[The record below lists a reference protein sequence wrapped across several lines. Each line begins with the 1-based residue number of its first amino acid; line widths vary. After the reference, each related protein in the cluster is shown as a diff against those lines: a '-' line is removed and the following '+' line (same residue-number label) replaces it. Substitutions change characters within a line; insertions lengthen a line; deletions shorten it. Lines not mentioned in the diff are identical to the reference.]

1 MSSAVPPPTPRQVS
15 DRALILYALIRR
27 GTIEYAL
34 REFEFD
40 QLRVEQAEVA
50 RREGDRWLERESLG
64 IVLSDQDRRLFDAVS
79 GAWPPEAIA
88 DGMWRKE
95 SLATLLWA
103 LQHIAELPPF
113 SQEIDSQVLEEA
125 ITRYGEVQA
134 FRSNGLLRPPDQIE
148 AAWLEADAWFG
159 ATEGRDGEDATVASI
174 AAERFRALSWLRD
187 ASAEAP

>member
-1 MSSAVPPPTPRQVS
+1 MPAPTSRQVA

-34 REFEFD
+34 REFEFEP
-40 QLRVEQAEVA
+40 QRVEQAEVA
-50 RREGDRWLERESLG
+50 RRETDRWLERGSLSLA
-64 IVLSDQDRRLFDAVS
+64 LSDQDRRLFDAVS
-79 GAWPPEAIA
+79 GSWPPEAIA

-113 SQEIDSQVLEEA
+113 SEEIDSQVLEEA
-125 ITRYGEVQA
+125 ITRYGEVDA
-134 FRSNGLLRPPDQIE
+134 FRSNGLARPADQIE

-174 AAERFRALSWLRD
+174 AAERFRTLSWLRD

>member
-1 MSSAVPPPTPRQVS
+1 VPAPTSLEVS

-34 REFEFD
+34 REFEFEP
-40 QLRVEQAEVA
+40 QRVEQAEVA
-50 RREGDRWLERESLG
+50 RRETSRWLERESLG
-64 IVLSDQDRRLFDAVS
+64 DTLSEQDRRLFDAVS

-95 SLATLLWA
+95 SLGTLLWA
-103 LQHIAELPPF
+103 LQHIVELPPF
-113 SQEIDSQVLEEA
+113 SEEVDPQVLEEA
-125 ITRYGEVQA
+125 ITRYGEVRA
-134 FRSNGLLRPPDQIE
+134 FRSHGLLRPAEQIE

-174 AAERFRALSWLRD
+174 AAERFKTLSWLRD
-187 ASAEAP
+187 ASASAP

>member
-1 MSSAVPPPTPRQVS
+1 MTAPTTKQIS
-15 DRALILYALIRR
+15 DRALILYGLIRR

-34 REFEFD
+34 REFEYEPHR
-40 QLRVEQAEVA
+40 LEQAEVA
-50 RREGDRWLERESLG
+50 RQETDRWLEREG
-64 IVLSDQDRRLFDAVS
+64 LSDALLDGDRLLFDAAS
-79 GAWPPEAIA
+79 GAWPPEAIT

-103 LQHIAELPPF
+103 LEHLAALPPF
-113 SQEIDSQVLEEA
+113 GEEVDA
-125 ITRYGEVQA
+125 QALDEVITRYGQVSA
-134 FRSNGLLRPPDQIE
+134 FRSNGLVRPVDQIE

-187 ASAEAP
+187 ASASPA

>member
-1 MSSAVPPPTPRQVS
+1 MSAPTTRQIS

-34 REFEFD
+34 REFEYE
-40 QLRVEQAEVA
+40 QHRVEQAEVA
-50 RREGDRWLERESLG
+50 RHETDRWLEREEL
-64 IVLSDQDRRLFDAVS
+64 LPALTDADRVLFDAVS
-79 GAWPPEAIA
+79 GAWPPQAIA

-103 LQHIAELPPF
+103 LEHLADLPSF
-113 SQEIDSQVLEEA
+113 GEEVDSQVLDDA
-125 ITRYGEVQA
+125 ITRYGEVPS
-134 FRSNGLLRPPDQIE
+134 FRSNGSVRPADQIE

-187 ASAEAP
+187 ASAAPA

>member
-1 MSSAVPPPTPRQVS
+1 MSSAVPAPTSRQVS

-34 REFEFD
+34 AEFEFD
-40 QLRVEQAEVA
+40 PQRVAQAEAA
-50 RREGDRWLERESLG
+50 RAETDRWIEREG
-64 IVLSDQDRRLFDAVS
+64 LSEAMTDQDRRFFGAVS
-79 GAWPPEAIA
+79 GAWPPEAIT

-103 LQHIAELPPF
+103 LQHLSELPPL
-113 SQEIDSQVLEEA
+113 SEQIELQVLEDA
-125 ITRYGEVQA
+125 ITRYGEVA
-134 FRSNGLLRPPDQIE
+134 GFRSNGDLRPRGQIE

-174 AAERFRALSWLRD
+174 AAERFRTLSWLRD
-187 ASAEAP
+187 ASASAP

>member
-1 MSSAVPPPTPRQVS
+1 VSSAVPAPTSRQVS

-34 REFEFD
+34 REFEFEPA
-40 QLRVEQAEVA
+40 RVEQAEAA
-50 RREGDRWLERESLG
+50 RRETDRWLERESLAV
-64 IVLSDQDRRLFDAVS
+64 VLLDQDRRLFDAFS

-95 SLATLLWA
+95 SLATLLWS

-113 SQEIDSQVLEEA
+113 SEEIETQILEEA
-125 ITRYGEVQA
+125 ITRYGEVSA
-134 FRSNGLLRPPDQIE
+134 FRSHGLLREPDLIE

-174 AAERFRALSWLRD
+174 AAERFKALSWLRD

>member
-1 MSSAVPPPTPRQVS
+1 MPAPTSRQVS

-34 REFEFD
+34 REFEFEPR
-40 QLRVEQAEVA
+40 RVEQAEAA
-50 RREGDRWLERESLG
+50 RHETDRWFERESIGDSL
-64 IVLSDQDRRLFDAVS
+64 LEQDGRLFDAAS

-95 SLATLLWA
+95 SLATLLWS

-113 SQEIDSQVLEEA
+113 SEEIETQILEEA
-125 ITRYGEVQA
+125 ITRYGEVSA
-134 FRSNGLLRPPDQIE
+134 FRSHGLLRQVDQIE

-174 AAERFRALSWLRD
+174 AAERFKALSWLRD

>member
-1 MSSAVPPPTPRQVS
+1 MPAPTSRRVS
-15 DRALILYALIRR
+15 DRALIVYALIRR

-34 REFEFD
+34 REFEFEP
-40 QLRVEQAEVA
+40 QRVEQAEAA
-50 RREGDRWLERESLG
+50 RRETDRWLERGALGGSL
-64 IVLSDQDRRLFDAVS
+64 LEQDHRLLDAVS

-103 LQHIAELPPF
+103 LQHIAELPSF
-113 SQEIDSQVLEEA
+113 SEEADTQILEEA
-125 ITRYGEVQA
+125 ITRYGEVEA
-134 FRSNGLLRPPDQIE
+134 FRSNGLLRPTDQIE

>member
-1 MSSAVPPPTPRQVS
+1 MSSAVPAPTSPEVS

-27 GTIEYAL
+27 GTIELAL
-34 REFEFD
+34 REFAFD
-40 QLRVEQAEVA
+40 QVRVQQGETA
-50 RREGDRWLERESLG
+50 RRETDRWLARESL
-64 IVLSDQDRRLFDAVS
+64 IDALLAQDRGLFEAVS

-103 LQHIAELPPF
+103 LQHIVQLPPF
-113 SQEIDSQVLEEA
+113 SEEIDSQVLEEA
-125 ITRYGEVQA
+125 ITRYGEVAA
-134 FRSNGLLRPPDQIE
+134 FRSNGILRPWDQIE

-174 AAERFRALSWLRD
+174 AAERFRTLSWLRD
-187 ASAEAP
+187 ASASAP